1 MFIVYFHNIFF
12 IEQDLYSIY
21 NKNMEKNADEQYN
34 KMVNTPV
41 SKLITK
47 LAIPTIISMLVT
59 SLYNMAD
66 TFFVSQL
73 GTEASAAVGIVFPI
87 MSIIQACG
95 FTLGMG
101 SGSLVSIRLGQ
112 KRNEEASII
121 SSTAFFAALTVGLL
135 ITIFGNIFAP
145 ALLGFVGADKAVLPF
160 ARDYA
165 NFIFWGAPFM
175 CASFVLNNDLR
186 AEGKAFFSMIALTT
200 GGILNMILDPFFIF
214 SELPLFGGSL
224 ILKGFGLGIKGAAL
238 CTLLTQ
244 FTSFWLL
251 FSFYLRRKSICHIS
265 IKNVSK
271 DLRVLGKV
279 TTTGLPSLARQ
290 GLASIASIMLN
301 RNAAL
306 FGVSA
311 IAAMSIVG
319 KIVMFIASMMI
330 GIGQGFSPVSGYNY
344 GAKRYDRVK
353 KAYIFLVCSGAAVM
367 SVFAATAVIFAPQII
382 AAFRN
387 DPEVIAVG
395 SVALRWQAAFLP
407 LHALIVG
414 TNMLMQSTRH
424 IKAATFLSMNRQ
436 GVYFIPAILILP
448 RLFGLFGV
456 EISQAVADLFSTFTA
471 IPYMIWFFRKLPKT
485 ENN

>member
-1 MFIVYFHNIFF
+1 MGKRMLN
-12 IEQDLYSIY
+12 Q
-21 NKNMEKNADEQYN
+21 NADAQYK

-41 SKLITK
+41 WKLITT

-112 KRNEEASII
+112 KRNEEASVI
-121 SSTAFFAALTVGLL
+121 SSTAFFAALSVGVL
-135 ITIFGNIFAP
+135 ITCLGNLFAQGV
-145 ALLGFVGADKAVLPF
+145 LSFIGASDSVLPF
-160 ARDYA
+160 AKDYA
-165 NFIFWGAPFM
+165 RYIFWGAPFM

-214 SELPLFGGSL
+214 SDIPVFGL
-224 ILKGFGLGIKGAAL
+224 ELKGFGLGIRGAAIS
-238 CTLLTQ
+238 TLLTQ

-251 FSFYLRRKSICHIS
+251 LSFYLRRKSICHIS
-265 IKNVSK
+265 VRNISK
-271 DLRVLGKV
+271 DIRVLGKV
-279 TTTGLPSLARQ
+279 TATGLPSLARQ

-301 RNAAL
+301 KAASG

-311 IAAMSIVG
+311 VAAMAIVG
-319 KIVMFIASMMI
+319 KIIMFMASLMI

-353 KAYIFLVCSGAAVM
+353 KAYIFLLVSGACVMAVFT
-367 SVFAATAVIFAPQII
+367 VLAVIFAPQII
-382 AAFRN
+382 QAFRD
-387 DPEVIAVG
+387 DPDVIAVG
-395 SVALRWQAAFLP
+395 TVALRWQAAFLP

-424 IKAATFLSMNRQ
+424 IKQATFLSMNRQ

-448 RLFGLFGV
+448 HLFGLFGV

-471 IPYMIWFFRKLPKT
+471 IPYMIWFFKKLPKDL
-485 ENN
+485 NS

>member
-1 MFIVYFHNIFF
+1 
-12 IEQDLYSIY
+12 
-21 NKNMEKNADEQYN
+21 MEKNADEQYN

-41 SKLITK
+41 WKLITK

-87 MSIIQACG
+87 MSIIQAFG

-112 KRNEEASII
+112 KRNEEASVI
-121 SSTAFFAALTVGLL
+121 SSTAFFAALSVGLL
-135 ITIFGNIFAP
+135 ITCFGNIFAR
-145 ALLGFVGADKAVLPF
+145 AVLGFVGADETVLPF

-165 NFIFWGAPFM
+165 FFIFWGAPFM

-214 SELPLFGGSL
+214 NELPLFGTGL
-224 ILKGFGLGIKGAAL
+224 VLKGFGFGIRGAAL
-238 CTLLTQ
+238 CTLISQ

-265 IKNVSK
+265 IKNISK

-279 TTTGLPSLARQ
+279 TATGLPSLARQ
-290 GLASIASIMLN
+290 GLASIASILLN

-306 FGVSA
+306 FGISA

-319 KIVMFIASMMI
+319 KIIMFIASMMI

-353 KAYIFLVCSGAAVM
+353 KAYIFLVANGACIM
-367 SVFAATAVIFAPQII
+367 SVFAAAAVIFAPQII

-387 DPEVIAVG
+387 DPSVIEVG
-395 SVALRWQAAFLP
+395 TVALRWQAAFLP

-448 RLFGLFGV
+448 QFFGLFGV

-471 IPYMIWFFRKLPKT
+471 IPYMIWFFRKLPQTKT
-485 ENN
+485 TTR

>member
-1 MFIVYFHNIFF
+1 
-12 IEQDLYSIY
+12 
-21 NKNMEKNADEQYN
+21 MEKRMLNQNADAQYK

-41 SKLITK
+41 WKLITT

-112 KRNEEASII
+112 KRNEEASVI
-121 SSTAFFAALTVGLL
+121 SSTAFFAALSVGVL
-135 ITIFGNIFAP
+135 ITCFGNIFAQGV
-145 ALLGFVGADKAVLPF
+145 LSFIGASDSVLPF
-160 ARDYA
+160 AKDYA
-165 NFIFWGAPFM
+165 RYIFWGAPFM

-214 SELPLFGGSL
+214 SDIPVFGL
-224 ILKGFGLGIKGAAL
+224 ELKGFGLGIRGAAIS
-238 CTLLTQ
+238 TLLTQ

-251 FSFYLRRKSICHIS
+251 LSFYLRRKSICHIS
-265 IKNVSK
+265 VRNISK
-271 DLRVLGKV
+271 DIRVLGKV
-279 TTTGLPSLARQ
+279 TATGLPSLARQ

-301 RNAAL
+301 KAASG

-311 IAAMSIVG
+311 VAAMAIVG
-319 KIVMFIASMMI
+319 KIIMFMASLMI

-353 KAYIFLVCSGAAVM
+353 KAYIFLLVSGACVM
-367 SVFAATAVIFAPQII
+367 AVFAVLAVIFAPQII
-382 AAFRN
+382 QAFRD
-387 DPEVIAVG
+387 DPDVIAVG
-395 SVALRWQAAFLP
+395 TVALRWQAAFLP

-424 IKAATFLSMNRQ
+424 IKQATFLSMNRQ

-448 RLFGLFGV
+448 HLFGLFGV

-471 IPYMIWFFRKLPKT
+471 IPYMIWFFKKLPKD
-485 ENN
+485 

>member
-1 MFIVYFHNIFF
+1 M
-12 IEQDLYSIY
+12 E
-21 NKNMEKNADEQYN
+21 NKLSPNHEPSADEQYN

-41 SKLITK
+41 WKLITK

-73 GTEASAAVGIVFPI
+73 GTEASAAVGLVFPI
-87 MSIIQACG
+87 MSLIQACG

-112 KRNEEASII
+112 KRNEEASVI
-121 SSTAFFAALTVGLL
+121 SSTAFFAALAIGIL
-135 ITIFGNIFAP
+135 ITCFGNIFAKTV
-145 ALLGFVGADKAVLPF
+145 LGFVGADDAVLPF
-160 ARDYA
+160 TEDYA
-165 NFIFWGAPFM
+165 FFIFWGAPFM

-186 AEGKAFFSMIALTT
+186 AEGKAFFSMIALTS

-214 SELPLFGGSL
+214 ENLTIFNTG
-224 ILKGFGLGIKGAAL
+224 IVLKGFGLGIRGAAL
-238 CTLLTQ
+238 CTLITQ
-244 FTSFWLL
+244 FTSFCLL
-251 FSFYLRRKSICHIS
+251 LSFYLRRKSICHIS
-265 IKNVSK
+265 LKNVSK
-271 DLRVLGKV
+271 DICVLGKV
-279 TTTGLPSLARQ
+279 TTTGFPSLARQ

-301 RNAAL
+301 KNAAV
-306 FGVSA
+306 FGVAA

-319 KIVMFIASMMI
+319 KIIMFIASLMI

-353 KAYIFLVCSGAAVM
+353 KAYVFLVTSGAAVM
-367 SVFAATAVIFAPQII
+367 AVFAAAAFIFAPQII
-382 AAFRN
+382 ARFR
-387 DPEVIAVG
+387 DDADVISVG
-395 SVALRWQAAFLP
+395 VVALRWQAAFLP
-407 LHALIVG
+407 LHAIIVG

-456 EISQAVADLFSTFTA
+456 EITQAVADFFSMLTA
-471 IPYMIWFFRKLPKT
+471 IPYLIWFFRKLPSVK
-485 ENN
+485 

>member
-1 MFIVYFHNIFF
+1 M
-12 IEQDLYSIY
+12 Q
-21 NKNMEKNADEQYN
+21 NADVQYN

-41 SKLITK
+41 WKLITK

-73 GTEASAAVGIVFPI
+73 GTQASAAVGIVFPI

-121 SSTAFFAALTVGLL
+121 SSTAFFAALAVGIL
-135 ITIFGNIFAP
+135 ITCFGNLFAQVVLSF
-145 ALLGFVGADKAVLPF
+145 AGADQDVLPY
-160 ARDYA
+160 AKDYA
-165 NFIFWGAPFM
+165 RYIFWGAPFM

-186 AEGKAFFSMIALTT
+186 AEGKAFLSMIALTT
-200 GGILNMILDPFFIF
+200 GGILNLILDPFFIF
-214 SELPLFGGSL
+214 EELPIFGL
-224 ILKGFGLGIKGAAL
+224 QLRGFGLGIRGAAL

-251 FSFYLRRKSICHIS
+251 FQFYLRRKSICHIS

-271 DLRVLGKV
+271 DIRVLGRV
-279 TTTGLPSLARQ
+279 TATGLPSMARQ

-301 RNAAL
+301 KTAAG

-311 IAAMSIVG
+311 VAAMAIVL
-319 KIVMFIASMMI
+319 KIIMFIASMMI

-344 GAKRYDRVK
+344 GAKRYDRVR
-353 KAYIFLVCSGAAVM
+353 KAYVFLVVSGAAVM
-367 SVFAATAVIFAPQII
+367 SVFALLAVIFAPQII
-382 AAFRN
+382 RAFRD

-395 SVALRWQAAFLP
+395 KVALRWQAAFLP
-407 LHALIVG
+407 FHALIVG

-424 IKAATFLSMNRQ
+424 IKQATFLSMNRQ

-448 RLFGLFGV
+448 YFFGLFGV
-456 EISQAVADLFSTFTA
+456 EISQAVADLLSTFTA
-471 IPYMIWFFRKLPKT
+471 IPYLIWFFRKLPAT
-485 ENN
+485 TSLRAEGETTH

>member
-1 MFIVYFHNIFF
+1 MM
-12 IEQDLYSIY
+12 Q
-21 NKNMEKNADEQYN
+21 NADEQYE

-41 SKLITK
+41 WKLITK

-73 GTEASAAVGIVFPI
+73 GTQASAAVGIVFPI

-121 SSTAFFAALTVGLL
+121 SSTAFFAALAVGILITCFGNFFAPGLL
-135 ITIFGNIFAP
+135 SFA
-145 ALLGFVGADKAVLPF
+145 GADQTVLPY
-160 ARDYA
+160 AQDYA
-165 NFIFWGAPFM
+165 RFIFWGAPFM

-200 GGILNMILDPFFIF
+200 GGVLNLILDPIFIF
-214 SELPLFGGSL
+214 EKLPVFGL
-224 ILKGFGLGIKGAAL
+224 QLPGFGLGIRGAAL

-251 FSFYLRRKSICHIS
+251 FQFYLRRKSICHIS
-265 IKNVSK
+265 VKNISK
-271 DLRVLGKV
+271 DIRVLGKV
-279 TTTGLPSLARQ
+279 AATGLPSLARQ

-301 RNAAL
+301 KTAAG
-306 FGVSA
+306 FGVA
-311 IAAMSIVG
+311 AVAAMAIVL
-319 KIVMFIASMMI
+319 KIIMFIASLMI

-344 GAKRYDRVK
+344 GAKRYDRVR
-353 KAYIFLVCSGAAVM
+353 KAYVFLVVSGAAVM
-367 SVFAATAVIFAPQII
+367 SVFAVLAVIFAPQII
-382 AAFRN
+382 RAFRD

-395 SVALRWQAAFLP
+395 KVALRWQAAFLP

-424 IKAATFLSMNRQ
+424 IKQATFLSMNRQ

-448 RLFGLFGV
+448 HFFGLFGV
-456 EISQAVADLFSTFTA
+456 EISQAVADLLSMLTA
-471 IPYMIWFFRKLPKT
+471 IPYLVWFFKELRVL
-485 ENN
+485 ESQ

>member
-1 MFIVYFHNIFF
+1 
-12 IEQDLYSIY
+12 
-21 NKNMEKNADEQYN
+21 MEKNADEQYN

-41 SKLITK
+41 WKLITK

-87 MSIIQACG
+87 MSIIQAFG

-112 KRNEEASII
+112 KRNEEASVI
-121 SSTAFFAALTVGLL
+121 SSTAFFAALSVGLL
-135 ITIFGNIFAP
+135 ITCFGNIFAR
-145 ALLGFVGADKAVLPF
+145 AVLGFVGADVTVLPF

-165 NFIFWGAPFM
+165 FFIFWGAPFM

-214 SELPLFGGSL
+214 NELPLFGSGL
-224 ILKGFGLGIKGAAL
+224 VLKGFGFGIRGAAL
-238 CTLLTQ
+238 CTLISQ

-265 IKNVSK
+265 IKNISK

-279 TTTGLPSLARQ
+279 TATGLPSLARQ
-290 GLASIASIMLN
+290 GLASIASILLN

-306 FGVSA
+306 FGISA

-319 KIVMFIASMMI
+319 KIIMFIASMMI

-353 KAYIFLVCSGAAVM
+353 KAYIFLVANGACIM
-367 SVFAATAVIFAPQII
+367 SVFAAAAVIFAPQII

-387 DPEVIAVG
+387 DPSVIEVG
-395 SVALRWQAAFLP
+395 TVALRWQAAFLP

-448 RLFGLFGV
+448 QFFGLFGV

-471 IPYMIWFFRKLPKT
+471 IPYMIWFFRKLPQTKT
-485 ENN
+485 TTR

>member
-1 MFIVYFHNIFF
+1 MPEIN
-12 IEQDLYSIY
+12 Q
-21 NKNMEKNADEQYN
+21 NADAQYE

-41 SKLITK
+41 WKLITK

-112 KRNEEASII
+112 KRNEEASVIC
-121 SSTAFFAALTVGLL
+121 STAFFAALGVGIL
-135 ITIFGNIFAP
+135 ITCFGNLFAQVV
-145 ALLGFVGADKAVLPF
+145 LSFVGADESVLPY
-160 ARDYA
+160 AKDYA
-165 NFIFWGAPFM
+165 SFIFWGAPFM

-186 AEGKAFFSMIALTT
+186 AEGKAFLSMIALTT
-200 GGILNMILDPFFIF
+200 GGILNLILDPIFIF
-214 SELPLFGGSL
+214 T
-224 ILKGFGLGIKGAAL
+224 FGLGIRGAAL

-251 FSFYLRRKSICHIS
+251 FQFYLRRKSICHIS

-271 DLRVLGKV
+271 DIRVLGKV
-279 TTTGLPSLARQ
+279 AATGLPSMARQ

-301 RNAAL
+301 RTAAA

-311 IAAMSIVG
+311 VAAMAIVL

-344 GAKRYDRVK
+344 GAKRYDRVR
-353 KAYIFLVCSGAAVM
+353 KAYVFLVVSGAAVM
-367 SVFAATAVIFAPQII
+367 SVFAVLAVIFAPQII
-382 AAFRN
+382 KAFRD

-395 SVALRWQAAFLP
+395 KVALRWQAAFLP

-424 IKAATFLSMNRQ
+424 IKQATFLSMNRQ

-448 RLFGLFGV
+448 YFFGLFGV
-456 EISQAVADLFSTFTA
+456 EISQAVADLLSTFTA
-471 IPYMIWFFRKLPKT
+471 IPYLIWFFKKLPK
-485 ENN
+485 E

>member
-1 MFIVYFHNIFF
+1 
-12 IEQDLYSIY
+12 
-21 NKNMEKNADEQYN
+21 MEKNANEQYN

-41 SKLITK
+41 WKLITK

-87 MSIIQACG
+87 MSIIQAFG

-112 KRNEEASII
+112 KRNEEASVI
-121 SSTAFFAALTVGLL
+121 SSTAFFAALSVGLL
-135 ITIFGNIFAP
+135 ITCFGNIFAR
-145 ALLGFVGADKAVLPF
+145 AVLGFVGADETVLPF

-165 NFIFWGAPFM
+165 FFIFWGAPFM

-214 SELPLFGGSL
+214 NELPVFGTRL
-224 ILKGFGLGIKGAAL
+224 VLKGFGFGIRGAAL
-238 CTLLTQ
+238 CTLISQ

-265 IKNVSK
+265 IKNISK

-279 TTTGLPSLARQ
+279 TATGLPSLARQ
-290 GLASIASIMLN
+290 GLASIASILLN

-306 FGVSA
+306 FGISA

-319 KIVMFIASMMI
+319 KIIMFIASMMI

-353 KAYIFLVCSGAAVM
+353 KAYIFLVASGACVM
-367 SVFAATAVIFAPQII
+367 SVFAAAAVIFAPQII

-387 DPEVIAVG
+387 DPDVIEVG
-395 SVALRWQAAFLP
+395 TVALRWQAAFLP

-448 RLFGLFGV
+448 QFFGLFGV

-471 IPYMIWFFRKLPKT
+471 IPYMIWFFRKLPQTKT
-485 ENN
+485 TTR

>member
-1 MFIVYFHNIFF
+1 
-12 IEQDLYSIY
+12 
-21 NKNMEKNADEQYN
+21 MEKNADEQYN

-41 SKLITK
+41 WKLITK

-87 MSIIQACG
+87 MSIIQAFG

-112 KRNEEASII
+112 KRNEEASVI
-121 SSTAFFAALTVGLL
+121 SSTAFFAALSVGLL
-135 ITIFGNIFAP
+135 ITCFGNIFAR
-145 ALLGFVGADKAVLPF
+145 AVLGFVGADETVLPF

-165 NFIFWGAPFM
+165 FFIFWGAPFM

-214 SELPLFGGSL
+214 NELPLLGSGL
-224 ILKGFGLGIKGAAL
+224 VLKGFGFGIRGAAL
-238 CTLLTQ
+238 CTLISQ

-265 IKNVSK
+265 IKNISK

-279 TTTGLPSLARQ
+279 TATGLPSLARQ
-290 GLASIASIMLN
+290 GLASIASILLN

-306 FGVSA
+306 FGISA

-319 KIVMFIASMMI
+319 KIIMFIASMMI

-353 KAYIFLVCSGAAVM
+353 KAYIFLVASGACVM
-367 SVFAATAVIFAPQII
+367 SVFAAAAVIFATQII

-387 DPEVIAVG
+387 DPSVIEVG
-395 SVALRWQAAFLP
+395 TVALRWQAAFLP

-448 RLFGLFGV
+448 QFFGLFGV

-471 IPYMIWFFRKLPKT
+471 IPYMIWFFRKLPQTKT
-485 ENN
+485 TTR

>member
-1 MFIVYFHNIFF
+1 M
-12 IEQDLYSIY
+12 E
-21 NKNMEKNADEQYN
+21 NKLNPNHEPSADEQYN

-41 SKLITK
+41 WKLITK

-73 GTEASAAVGIVFPI
+73 GTEASAAVGLVFPI
-87 MSIIQACG
+87 MSLIQACG

-112 KRNEEASII
+112 KRNEEASVI
-121 SSTAFFAALTVGLL
+121 SSTAFFAALAIGIL
-135 ITIFGNIFAP
+135 ITCFGNIFAKTV
-145 ALLGFVGADKAVLPF
+145 LGFVGADDAVLPF
-160 ARDYA
+160 TEDYA
-165 NFIFWGAPFM
+165 FFIFWGAPFM

-186 AEGKAFFSMIALTT
+186 AEGKAFFSMIALTS
-200 GGILNMILDPFFIF
+200 GGILNMLLDPFFIF
-214 SELPLFGGSL
+214 ENLTIFNTG
-224 ILKGFGLGIKGAAL
+224 IVLKGFGLGIRGAAL
-238 CTLLTQ
+238 CTLITQ
-244 FTSFWLL
+244 FTSFCLL
-251 FSFYLRRKSICHIS
+251 LSFYLRRKSICHIS
-265 IKNVSK
+265 LKNVSK
-271 DLRVLGKV
+271 DIRVLGKV

-301 RNAAL
+301 KNAAV
-306 FGVSA
+306 FGVAA

-319 KIVMFIASMMI
+319 KIIMFIASLMI

-353 KAYIFLVCSGAAVM
+353 KAYVFLVSSGAAVM
-367 SVFAATAVIFAPQII
+367 AVFAAAAFIFAPQII
-382 AAFRN
+382 ARFR
-387 DPEVIAVG
+387 DDSDVISVG
-395 SVALRWQAAFLP
+395 VVALRWQAAFLP
-407 LHALIVG
+407 LHAIIVG

-456 EISQAVADLFSTFTA
+456 EITQAVADFFSMLTA
-471 IPYMIWFFRKLPKT
+471 IPYLIWFFRKLPSIK
-485 ENN
+485 